1 MNSSRFFSAKNVA
14 TLGVLLAL
22 VIVLSVFGGTIN
34 IGTVSLNFSLI
45 PIVLGALVLGPL
57 AGGILGFAN
66 GAVVLFQV
74 ITGAGFYAV
83 IWQNSPVVT
92 ILVCL
97 LKTTLAGA
105 LAGFVYR
112 AIAKKNG
119 LVATFVASGLVPVV
133 NTGIFVLGCLCMNG
147 AVSIFQSSLPAEA
160 GFEGMNV
167 MLFILVGLVTF
178 NFFFEFAINLLLAPA
193 LHRVYTVVEKQFIK

>member
-1 MNSSRFFSAKNVA
+1 MNNSRFFSAKNVA

-92 ILVCL
+92 VLVCL
-97 LKTTLAGA
+97 LKTTLAGV
-105 LAGFVYR
+105 LAGFIYR

-119 LVATFVASGLVPVV
+119 LVATFVASGLVPVI
-133 NTGIFVLGCLCMNG
+133 NTGIFVLGCLCMSN

>member
-1 MNSSRFFSAKNVA
+1 MNNSRFFSAKNVA

-45 PIVLGALVLGPL
+45 PIVLGALVLDPL

-92 ILVCL
+92 VLVCL
-97 LKTTLAGA
+97 LKTTLAGV
-105 LAGFVYR
+105 LAGFIYR

-119 LVATFVASGLVPVV
+119 LVATFVASGLVPVI
-133 NTGIFVLGCLCMNG
+133 NTGIFVLGCLCMSN